1 MSFCVMLFCSR
12 MDRIRSERI
21 MSCLLRIQDL
31 RGPGEGRNGCSVF
44 SPVGALPGSLALR
57 PLPGHCALRLC
68 AAIVTLDRSLAVD
81 NNMNK
86 IMRQPTKTRVTAKG
100 NSMEAS
106 GRHRIVW
113 LRTDS

>member
-1 MSFCVMLFCSR
+1 MSPCVMFFCSR

-31 RGPGEGRNGCSVF
+31 RGPGEGRNGCRVF
-44 SPVGALPGSLALR
+44 SPDGPLPGSLALR

-68 AAIVTLDRSLAVD
+68 PAVVTLDRSLAGD
-81 NNMNK
+81 NNMGNV
-86 IMRQPTKTRVTAKG
+86 MRQPTKTRVKAKG